1 MNSTVSR
8 SDAPQLSTDVGPV
21 PSAFELQGIRKCY
34 GAVTALDGITLRAEE
49 GSVFGLLGPNGSGKS
64 TIVKVLSTLTIPDD
78 GRATVKGIDV
88 VRRPAKV
95 RELIG
100 LAGQYAAVDEFQT
113 GYENVYMTARL
124 YGIGRLEARHRTTQL
139 LEELGLAEAARREVS
154 TYSGGMRRRLDLGA
168 SLVGRPQVLFLD
180 EPTTGLDPKTRNDC
194 WSMIRRLVKEGT
206 SVLLTTQYLE
216 EADELADR
224 IAVIDRGKVV
234 AEGTSDELKTALGGD
249 VIEFGLT
256 NAADAIQAVALT
268 TPFAKAAPSL
278 NTSTQTV
285 TVPVGGGSEDLMRI
299 VQALNEAH
307 IHVRDLALR
316 RPSLDDVFLSLTGA
330 VVADRRMGSVA

>member
-1 MNSTVSR
+1 MTSIMDASE
-8 SDAPQLSTDVGPV
+8 APQSGTDKEPG

-49 GSVFGLLGPNGSGKS
+49 GRVFGLLGPNGSGKS
-64 TIVKVLSTLTIPDD
+64 TIVKVLSTLTTPSG
-78 GRATVKGIDV
+78 GRATVKGLDV
-88 VRRPAKV
+88 VRQPARV

-124 YGIGRLEARHRTTQL
+124 YGIGRLEARRRTAEL
-139 LEELGLAEAARREVS
+139 LEELGLSEAAGREVS

-194 WSMIRRLVKEGT
+194 WAMIRKLVTEGT
-206 SVLLTTQYLE
+206 SILLTTQYLE

-256 NAADAIQAVALT
+256 SAADAVQAVALT
-268 TPFAKAAPSL
+268 TPFAKNAPSL
-278 NTSTQTV
+278 DTSTQTV
-285 TVPVGGGSEDLMRI
+285 TVPVGSGSEDLMRV
-299 VQALNEAH
+299 VQALNDAH

-330 VVADRRMGSVA
+330 VAADNPLGSAT

>member
-1 MNSTVSR
+1 MAN
-8 SDAPQLSTDVGPV
+8 
-21 PSAFELQGIRKCY
+21 AFELLDIRKHY
-34 GAVTALDGITLRAEE
+34 GKVTALDGVTLRAEE
-49 GSVFGLLGPNGSGKS
+49 GRVFGLLGPNGSGKS
-64 TIVKVLSTLTIPDD
+64 TIVKVLSTLTLPD
-78 GRATVKGIDV
+78 GGTAAVKGLDV
-88 VRRPAKV
+88 VRHPARV

-113 GYENVYMTARL
+113 GYENVYMTALL
-124 YGIGRLEARHRTTQL
+124 YGIGRREARLRTMEL
-139 LEELGLAEAARREVS
+139 LEQLGLSEDAGREVS

-194 WSMIRRLVKEGT
+194 WAIIRGLVREGT
-206 SVLLTTQYLE
+206 SILLTTQYLE
-216 EADELADR
+216 EADELADK

-256 NAADAIQAVALT
+256 NSADAAKAVELT
-268 TPFAKAAPSL
+268 TPFATSPPSL
-278 NTSTQTV
+278 DVPTQTV
-285 TVPVGGGSEDLMRI
+285 TVPVSGGSEDLMRI
-299 VQALNEAH
+299 VLSLNDAH

-330 VVADRRMGSVA
+330 VVADPPLAGVA